1 MRHRLPLRRYS
12 NKQFMSDLKFSCPSC
27 AQHIQCDESYAGA
40 KLPCPSC
47 AALVRVPVD
56 APLAIKPAPS
66 EKFEATATTGAG
78 VPGVPT
84 LEENFLEESG
94 TPLPTS
100 PPLTEREQQL
110 AAARAAHPVKPSPM
124 VKPRLSFILSGG
136 AAPVPEENQTAA
148 HHDEHKPHDESGAKS
163 LHE

>member
-1 MRHRLPLRRYS
+1 
-12 NKQFMSDLKFSCPSC
+12 
-27 AQHIQCDESYAGA
+27 
-40 KLPCPSC
+40 
-47 AALVRVPVD
+47 V
-56 APLAIKPAPS
+56 
-66 EKFEATATTGAG
+66 TATTGAG
-78 VPGVPT
+78 VPVVPT

-110 AAARAAHPVKPSPM
+110 AAARAAHPVQPVQN

-136 AAPVPEENQTAA
+136 AAPVPEENQTALN
-148 HHDEHKPHDESGAKS
+148 HGEHKPHDEPGAKT